1 MSDRP
6 LGPAASAAASP
17 RPLPAGVVG
26 LKTWIWRNNSR
37 SVLLLIAFPA
47 LMAAVTFVLCH
58 AFALIVTEDGSSAP
72 ADANQAFA
80 LALPVVL
87 AATGLWFAI
96 AYLVQRPAIL
106 ALAGAKLD
114 DSSEGARRV
123 RRLIEP
129 LAISR
134 GLPTPK
140 VAVIDSSGLNAFATG
155 WSERNAV
162 VGVTSGLLAA
172 LDDRE
177 LEAVLAH
184 EMTHVINR
192 DTRLLIVSVVFVG
205 VFALAAE
212 LATQLMRGASYSRN
226 GKKAGQILMFLV
238 VAVTV
243 LWLARLVSLALRFAI
258 SRKREFLADAGA
270 IELTKN
276 PGALVSAL
284 TKIEAKPEVG
294 AVADEV
300 QQMFIFDPPDG
311 LSWFSTHPT
320 MTARIAAIR
329 AVG

>member
-1 MSDRP
+1 MSDVP
-6 LGPAASAAASP
+6 LGPAAAAP
-17 RPLPAGVVG
+17 RALPSGVVG
-26 LKTWIWRNNSR
+26 LKTWIWRNNAHSIE
-37 SVLLLIAFPA
+37 LLLAFPL

-58 AFALIVTEDGSSAP
+58 AFVLIVVEDSASYSP
-72 ADANQAFA
+72 DDANLVFA
-80 LALPVVL
+80 LVLPVVML
-87 AATGLWFAI
+87 LTAIWFAI

-106 ALAGAKLD
+106 ALAGARID
-114 DSSEGARRV
+114 DTSEEARRV

-140 VAVIDSSGLNAFATG
+140 VAIIASSGLNAFATG
-155 WSERNAV
+155 WSEKNAV
-162 VGVTSGLLAA
+162 VGVTAGLLAT
-172 LDDRE
+172 LDDHE

-192 DTRLLIVSVVFVG
+192 DTRLLIIAIVFVG
-205 VFALAAE
+205 VFAIAAE
-212 LATQLMRGASYSRN
+212 LATRMLRGASYAK
-226 GKKAGQILMFLV
+226 GDKKAGQILMFML

-258 SRKREFLADAGA
+258 SRKREFMADAGA

-276 PGALVSAL
+276 PEALVSAL
-284 TKIEAKPEVG
+284 TKIEAKPEVEQ
-294 AVADEV
+294 VADEV

-311 LSWFSTHPT
+311 WSWFTTHPP
-320 MTARIAAIR
+320 MAARIAAIK

>member
-1 MSDRP
+1 MSDLP
-6 LGPAASAAASP
+6 LTPPAVAP
-17 RPLPAGVVG
+17 RALPAGVVG
-26 LKTWIWRNNSR
+26 LRTWIWRNNAHS
-37 SVLLLIAFPA
+37 LQLLIAFPA

-58 AFALIVTEDGSSAP
+58 AFALIVTEDGSAYSP
-72 ADANQAFA
+72 DDANLIFA
-80 LALPVVL
+80 VALPVVL
-87 AATGLWFAI
+87 VLTGLWFAI
-96 AYLVQRPAIL
+96 ATLVQRPAIL

-114 DSSEGARRV
+114 DTSEDARRV

-129 LAISR
+129 LTISR

-140 VAVIDSSGLNAFATG
+140 VAIIASSGLNAFATG
-155 WSERNAV
+155 WSEKTAV
-162 VGVTSGLLAA
+162 VGVTSNLLAT

-184 EMTHVINR
+184 EMTHIINR
-192 DTRLLIVSVVFVG
+192 DTRLLIVSIVFVG
-205 VFALAAE
+205 VFAIAAE
-212 LATQLMRGASYSRN
+212 LATRLLRGASYSK
-226 GKKAGQILMFLV
+226 GDSKKAGQIMMFLL

-258 SRKREFLADAGA
+258 SRKREFMADAGA

-276 PGALVSAL
+276 PDALVAAL
-284 TKIEAKPEVG
+284 TKIEGNPKVE

-311 LSWFSTHPT
+311 WSWFSTHPT
-320 MTARIAAIR
+320 MAARIAAIR